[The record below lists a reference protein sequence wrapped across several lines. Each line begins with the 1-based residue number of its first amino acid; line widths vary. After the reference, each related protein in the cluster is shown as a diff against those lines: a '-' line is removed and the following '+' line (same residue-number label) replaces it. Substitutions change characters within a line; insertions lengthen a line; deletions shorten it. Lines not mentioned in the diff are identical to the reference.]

1 MLGALCW
8 LLELETSVSPNPDT
22 RQGHQSNSRA
32 EHLCVNQGPVG
43 QVRSPRICE
52 QVPDGQ
58 RCNISTQGIHKCACA
73 CDWRVVDV
81 CVCVRTH
88 ALTCTSDLQSKARH
102 SWLSAL
108 VFV

>member
-8 LLELETSVSPNPDT
+8 LLELETSISPNPGT

-58 RCNISTQGIHKCACA
+58 RCNISTQGIHKCAYA

-81 CVCVRTH
+81 CVCVCVCSH
-88 ALTCTSDLQSKARH
+88 TCTYLHK
-102 SWLSAL
+102 
-108 VFV
+108 